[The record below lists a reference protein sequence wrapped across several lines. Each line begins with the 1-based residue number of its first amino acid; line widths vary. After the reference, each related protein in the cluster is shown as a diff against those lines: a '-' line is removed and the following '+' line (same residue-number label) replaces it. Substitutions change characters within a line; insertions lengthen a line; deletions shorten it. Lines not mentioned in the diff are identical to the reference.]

1 MALINYLVGRSV
13 DARQHLLADK
23 ISSRQYGFI
32 LHLVPTRGRVME
44 LEADS
49 LSWPK
54 KRIDTLAGIV
64 KRIFEED
71 IRHKHF
77 KGHRPVD
84 DALRSMLVKRALEKR
99 IRQPGGLIY
108 FNRLFDDNKGI
119 EFPGIYGAIAGFFTQ
134 LIENNYKDFFNNGL
148 ADGVFK
154 LGDREPEAGEDRYAM
169 ERDLL
174 SLLEDYKEIKRE
186 IAVYDKNDIIS
197 SVKAFLRDGGNPS
210 FMTGSNVIVFD
221 GFVNISRIEE
231 DILFHLFSLVREV
244 WWLID
249 YYSRL
254 EDPIKEFKRSTG
266 RRESE
271 VFNNK
276 GLGSEPDGGIKEA
289 CRIFGSFVSL
299 MDRLEE
305 AGIKYIVEKA
315 EDKVFLNPV
324 AGGLYWNGQM
334 EETGFNNLKIRSFN
348 RRVDEV
354 RAIAAEIKR
363 IIHEDNLDV
372 SSDLGRIRI
381 IFPDLNDYSSL
392 IFEIFSEYGLP
403 FSLTKGLPLSSHPI
417 SNIFIHIFKIS
428 VNHFQRED
436 IFNLFSS
443 DLIQANF
450 KKVLKIS
457 DEHFGGL
464 EEYLLPGDNISSVER
479 MLFKDH
485 VEACS
490 TGFDIFTFDSVAR
503 RSGINNLGYDLSGLA
518 KNGLLGV
525 KELLYHELQGL
536 TNEMERDHLRLEY
549 YAFII
554 CARLLYRILK
564 PFHGLA
570 DQDSP
575 QGIAGLFSEILSEL
589 GLPEN
594 IIDMPYHGIRPGLP
608 AGREM
613 IKRDLKAFSL
623 LNELISA
630 SAKEMM
636 IASELSQPRTGNDL
650 LSSFYSIFRYRLD
663 NSYIF
668 DEPNPNII
676 RISQWL
682 ETRGRSFDYIFAGGL
697 TADRFP
703 LREETN
709 FVLTESHDKGLGIRD
724 NVDLSRYLFSHLLRN
739 YRRSLYLSYPRHRED
754 KMLQPSQVFMD
765 MESMVNP
772 ESSSGTGIGEIETL
786 FKWYSSPY
794 LASGYE
800 MLNAAYEKDGPPVGK
815 NPASFALKNVILMDE
830 SSADGLIRGI
840 NTVNSRSALN
850 GLFEYDGL
858 VGGAELFSEF
868 LGRKGDTYSAS
879 QLETLANCPM
889 RYLFEYIYGLT
900 RLRDIG
906 PEASPMDMGQYIHK
920 ILSIFFKGLCEQG
933 KNVSD
938 MGISWSFSKA
948 MEVARDFSLKNPF
961 LKRFEFFESQEREFI
976 AGLEYA
982 GAGPKGYPKNREG
995 ILAMLLRFEESAFS
1009 DRIPKGVEYE
1019 FGYKSAPVLLGRT
1032 RLRGYIDRF
1041 DLDKKD
1047 RERVYIY
1054 DYKSGF
1060 LPSSNMIKKG
1070 LSFQL
1075 PVYIRALKSVPVV
1088 KKISA
1093 AFYSLK
1099 KEVLEKEAPL
1109 KQSINDNVDQGKGL
1123 DISGISLIDD
1133 YADRLMDTL
1142 ERGYFHHSAD
1152 GVECDYCEFMYA
1164 CHKDLRRM
1172 NYLLESGMDHQIYA
1186 GAKNLERWADADKFI
1201 KRWKDTLE
1209 DMQKAFTLK
1218 TERGRRGRFEAVMNF
1233 YKEVVICR
1241 DSLPFRSE
1249 YIDELL
1255 KKIKEFEKRYL
1266 STISD
1271 N

>member
-1 MALINYLVGRSV
+1 MALINYLVGRGV
-13 DARQHLLADK
+13 DARQRLLADK

-49 LSWPK
+49 LSWFK
-54 KRIDTLAGIV
+54 KRVDTLAGIV
-64 KRIFEED
+64 QRIFEED
-71 IRHKHF
+71 IRHKRF

-84 DALRSMLVKRALEKR
+84 DALKPMLVKRALEKR
-99 IRQPGGLIY
+99 MRKSGGLIY
-108 FNRLFDDNKGI
+108 FSRLFDDNKGI
-119 EFPGIYGAIAGFFTQ
+119 EFPGIYGAIAGFFTR
-134 LIENNYKDFFNNGL
+134 LIGDNYQDSFNHDP
-148 ADGVFK
+148 AERVFN
-154 LGDREPEAGEDRYAM
+154 LGDMGQEAGEDRYAM

-174 SLLEDYKEIKRE
+174 GLLEDYKEIKRE
-186 IAVYDKNDIIS
+186 IRVYDKDDIIS
-197 SVKAFLRDGGNPS
+197 SVKAFLHDGGSPS
-210 FMTGSNVIVFD
+210 FMAGSDVIVFD
-221 GFVNISRIEE
+221 GFANISRIEE
-231 DILFHLFSLVREV
+231 DILFHLFSLVGDV

-249 YYSRL
+249 YYSGP
-254 EDPIKEFKRSTG
+254 EDPIKEFKRSFG
-266 RRESE
+266 RQ
-271 VFNNK
+271 
-276 GLGSEPDGGIKEA
+276 GSELFNDRGLESGPDRGVKEA

-305 AGIKYIVEKA
+305 TGIEYTVEKA
-315 EDKVFLNPV
+315 EDKAFLNPV

-334 EETGFNNLKIRSFN
+334 EETGIDNLKIRSFD

-354 RAIAAEIKR
+354 RVIAAEIKR

-417 SNIFIHIFKIS
+417 SAIFIHIFKIS
-428 VNHFQRED
+428 MNHFERED
-436 IFNLFSS
+436 IFDLFSS
-443 DLIQANF
+443 DLIEANF
-450 KKVLKIS
+450 RNVLKFG
-457 DEHFGGL
+457 DENLGGL
-464 EEYLLPGDNISSVER
+464 EEYLLPGDSISSVKR
-479 MLFKDH
+479 MLFEDH
-485 VEACS
+485 VEAFS
-490 TGFDIFTFDSVAR
+490 TGFDIFPFDSVAR
-503 RSGINNLGYDLSGLA
+503 RGGINSLGYDLSGLA

-525 KELLYHELQGL
+525 RELLYQELQGL
-536 TNEMERDHLRLEY
+536 TDDVERDHLRLEY

-554 CARLLYRILK
+554 RARLLYGLLE
-564 PFHGLA
+564 PFQGLA
-570 DQDSP
+570 DQNSP
-575 QGIAGLFSEILSEL
+575 QGIARLFSEILTEL

-594 IIDMPYHGIRPGLP
+594 IIDMPYYGSRPGPL

-630 SAKEMM
+630 TAKEMM
-636 IASELSQPRTGNDL
+636 IAGELSQPGTGNDL
-650 LSSFYSIFRYRLD
+650 LSGFYSIFRYRLD
-663 NSYIF
+663 NTCIF

-703 LREETN
+703 LGEETN
-709 FVLTESHDKGLGIRD
+709 FVLAESAGKGIGTPD

-739 YRRSLYLSYPRHRED
+739 YRRSLYLSYPRHSED

-765 MESMVNP
+765 IHSMVKP
-772 ESSSGTGIGEIETL
+772 ESSSVAGIGELETL
-786 FKWYSSPY
+786 FKWDDSPY
-794 LASGYE
+794 LASSYE
-800 MLNAAYEKDGPPVGK
+800 MLNAAYKKNVPPAGKD
-815 NPASFALKNVILMDE
+815 PASFALKDVILTDE
-830 SSADGLIRGI
+830 GSADGLIRGI
-840 NTVNSRSALN
+840 NSVSSRSALD

-858 VGGAELFSEF
+858 VGGADLFSGF
-868 LGRKGDTYSAS
+868 LARKDGTFSAS

-889 RYLFEYIYGLT
+889 RYLFEHVYGLK
-900 RLRDIG
+900 RLRDTG
-906 PEASPMDMGQYIHK
+906 PEASPMDMGQYIHR
-920 ILSIFFKGLCEQG
+920 ILSFFFKGLCEQG

-948 MEVARDFSLKNPF
+948 MEIVRDFSSKNPF
-961 LKRFEFFESQEREFI
+961 LKRFEFFESQEREFL

-982 GAGPKGYPKNREG
+982 GPNGDPKKREG
-995 ILAMLLRFEESAFS
+995 VLAKLLRFEENAFS

-1019 FGYKSAPVLLGRT
+1019 FGYKRAQVLLGRT

-1047 RERVYIY
+1047 KEMVYIY
-1054 DYKSGF
+1054 DYKSGS
-1060 LPSSNMIKKG
+1060 LPSSNMVKKG

-1075 PVYIRALKSVPVV
+1075 PVYIRALRSVPGS

-1099 KEVLEKEAPL
+1099 KEVLQKEAPV
-1109 KQSINDNVDQGKGL
+1109 KQSINDHVYQGKGI

-1172 NYLLESGMDHQIYA
+1172 DHLLESGMGHQIYS
-1186 GAKNLERWADADKFI
+1186 GAKNFERWADADQFI
-1201 KRWKDTLE
+1201 SSWKDTLE

-1233 YKEVVICR
+1233 AKEVMISR
-1241 DSLPFRSE
+1241 DSLPFHSE

-1255 KKIKEFEKRYL
+1255 NKIREFEKRYL
-1266 STISD
+1266 SALAE

>member
-13 DARQHLLADK
+13 DARQRLLADK

-32 LHLVPTRGRVME
+32 LYLVPTRGRVME

-49 LSWPK
+49 RSWLK

-64 KRIFEED
+64 QRIFEED

-84 DALRSMLVKRALEKR
+84 DALISMLMKMALEKR
-99 IRQPGGLIY
+99 IRKPGGLIY
-108 FNRLFDDNKGI
+108 FNRLFDDNKWI

-134 LIENNYKDFFNNGL
+134 LIKDNYQDFFNHDP
-148 ADGVFK
+148 AERVFN
-154 LGDREPEAGEDRYAM
+154 LGDRGQEAGEDRYAM

-174 SLLEDYKEIKRE
+174 WLLEDYKEIKRD
-186 IAVYDKNDIIS
+186 IRVYDKDDIIS
-197 SVKAFLRDGGNPS
+197 SVKAFLHDGGSPS
-210 FMTGSNVIVFD
+210 FMAGSDVIVFD

-249 YYSRL
+249 YYSGP

-266 RRESE
+266 RQASELFNDRGLES
-271 VFNNK
+271 
-276 GLGSEPDGGIKEA
+276 GPDRGVKEA
-289 CRIFGSFVSL
+289 CRIFGSLVSL

-305 AGIKYIVEKA
+305 AGIEYIVEKA
-315 EDKVFLNPV
+315 EDKAFLNPV

-334 EETGFNNLKIRSFN
+334 DETAIDNLKIRSFG

-363 IIHEDNLDV
+363 IIHEDNLDM

-417 SNIFIHIFKIS
+417 SAIFIHIFKIS
-428 VNHFQRED
+428 MNHFERED

-450 KKVLKIS
+450 KKVLKFG
-457 DEHFGGL
+457 DENLGGL
-464 EEYLLPGDNISSVER
+464 EEYLLPGDSISSVKR
-479 MLFKDH
+479 MLFEDH
-485 VEACS
+485 VDAFS
-490 TGFDIFTFDSVAR
+490 TGFDIFPFDSFAR
-503 RSGINNLGYDLSGLA
+503 RSRINNLGYDLSGLE
-518 KNGLLGV
+518 KNGLLSV
-525 KELLYHELQGL
+525 KELLYQELQGL
-536 TNEMERDHLRLEY
+536 TDEVERGHLRLEY

-554 CARLLYRILK
+554 RARLLYRILE
-564 PFHGLA
+564 PFQGLA

-575 QGIAGLFSEILSEL
+575 QGIARLFSEILSEL

-594 IIDMPYHGIRPGLP
+594 IIDMPYYGIRPGPL

-630 SAKEMM
+630 GAKEMM
-636 IASELSQPRTGNDL
+636 IAGELSQPRTGNDL
-650 LSSFYSIFRYRLD
+650 LSGFYSIFRYRLD
-663 NSYIF
+663 NTYIF

-703 LREETN
+703 LGEEMN
-709 FVLTESHDKGLGIRD
+709 FVLTESPGKGIETPD

-765 MESMVNP
+765 IHSMVKP
-772 ESSSGTGIGEIETL
+772 ESFSGAGIGELETL
-786 FKWYSSPY
+786 FKWDDSPY
-794 LASGYE
+794 LASSYE
-800 MLNAAYEKDGPPVGK
+800 MLNAAYEKDGSSAGK
-815 NPASFALKNVILMDE
+815 YPASFALKDVILTDE
-830 SSADGLIRGI
+830 GSADGLIRGI
-840 NTVNSRSALN
+840 NAVSSRSALD

-858 VGGAELFSEF
+858 VGGADLFSEF
-868 LGRKGDTYSAS
+868 LRRKGDTFSAS
-879 QLETLANCPM
+879 QMETLANCPM
-889 RYLFEYIYGLT
+889 RYLFEYIYGLK

-920 ILSIFFKGLCEQG
+920 ILSLFFKELCKQG

-948 MEVARDFSLKNPF
+948 MGVVRDFSLKNPF
-961 LKRFEFFESQEREFI
+961 LKRFEFFESQEREFL

-982 GAGPKGYPKNREG
+982 GAGSKGDPKKREG

-1019 FGYKSAPVLLGRT
+1019 FGYKRDPALLGRT

-1047 RERVYIY
+1047 RERIYIY
-1054 DYKSGF
+1054 DYKSGS
-1060 LPSSNMIKKG
+1060 LPSSNMVKKG

-1075 PVYIRALKSVPVV
+1075 PVYIRALRSVPGV

-1099 KEVLEKEAPL
+1099 KEDLEKEAPV
-1109 KQSINDNVDQGKGL
+1109 KQSINDHVDQGKGL

-1152 GVECDYCEFMYA
+1152 GAACDYCEFIYA

-1172 NYLLESGMDHQIYA
+1172 DHLLESGMGHQIYS
-1186 GAKNLERWADADKFI
+1186 GVKNLERWADADQFI
-1201 KRWKDTLE
+1201 NRWKDTLE
-1209 DMQKAFTLK
+1209 DMQKALTLK

-1233 YKEVVICR
+1233 AKEVMISR
-1241 DSLPFRSE
+1241 DLLPFHSE

-1255 KKIKEFEKRYL
+1255 NKIKEFEKRYL
-1266 STISD
+1266 SAP
-1271 N
+1271 

>member
-1 MALINYLVGRSV
+1 MTLINYLVGCSV
-13 DARQHLLADK
+13 DARQRLLADK

-32 LHLVPTRGRVME
+32 LHLVPTRGTVME

-49 LSWPK
+49 PSWLK
-54 KRIDTLAGIV
+54 KRVDTLAGIIQ
-64 KRIFEED
+64 RIFEED
-71 IRHKHF
+71 IRHKRF

-99 IRQPGGLIY
+99 IRKPGELIY
-108 FNRLFDDNKGI
+108 FSRLFDDNKGI
-119 EFPGIYGAIAGFFTQ
+119 EFPGIYRAIARFFTR
-134 LIENNYKDFFNNGL
+134 LIEDDYQDFFNYDP
-148 ADGVFK
+148 AERVFN
-154 LGDREPEAGEDRYAM
+154 LGDKGQDAGEDRYAM

-174 SLLEDYKEIKRE
+174 GLLEDYKEIKRE
-186 IAVYDKNDIIS
+186 IRVYDKDDIIS
-197 SVKAFLRDGGNPS
+197 GVKAFLHDGGSPS
-210 FMTGSNVIVFD
+210 FMAGSDVIVFD
-221 GFVNISRIEE
+221 GFVNISRVEE
-231 DILFHLFSLVREV
+231 DILFHLFSLVGEV

-249 YYSRL
+249 FYSGP
-254 EDPIKEFKRSTG
+254 EDPIKEFKRPFG
-266 RRESE
+266 RQGSGLFNDREPES
-271 VFNNK
+271 
-276 GLGSEPDGGIKEA
+276 GPDRGAREA

-305 AGIKYIVEKA
+305 AGIEYIVEKA
-315 EDKVFLNPV
+315 EDKEFLNPV

-334 EETGFNNLKIRSFN
+334 EETCIDNLKIRSFD

-363 IIHEDNLDV
+363 IIHEDNPDV
-372 SSDLGRIRI
+372 SADLGRIRI

-417 SNIFIHIFKIS
+417 SAIFIHIFKIS
-428 VNHFQRED
+428 LNHFERED

-450 KKVLKIS
+450 REALKFG
-457 DEHFGGL
+457 DENLRGL
-464 EEYLLPGDNISSVER
+464 EDYLLPGDSISGVKR
-479 MLFKDH
+479 MLFEDH
-485 VEACS
+485 VEAFS
-490 TGFDIFTFDSVAR
+490 TGFDIFPFDSVAR

-518 KNGLLGV
+518 KNALVDV
-525 KELLYHELQGL
+525 KELLHQELQGL
-536 TNEMERDHLRLEY
+536 TDDVKRDHLRQEY

-554 CARLLYRILK
+554 RARLLYGILE
-564 PFHGLA
+564 PFQGLA

-575 QGIAGLFSEILSEL
+575 QGIARLFSEILSEL

-594 IIDMPYHGIRPGLP
+594 IIDMPYCGDSPGPP

-630 SAKEMM
+630 TAKEMT
-636 IASELSQPRTGNDL
+636 ITGELSQPGTRNDL
-650 LSSFYSIFRYRLD
+650 LSGFYSVFRYRLD
-663 NSYIF
+663 NTYIF

-703 LREETN
+703 LGEETS
-709 FVLTESHDKGLGIRD
+709 FVLAESRGKGIETPD

-754 KMLQPSQVFMD
+754 KMLQPSQVFID
-765 MESMVNP
+765 IQSMVKP
-772 ESSSGTGIGEIETL
+772 GGSSGAGIEELEAL
-786 FKWYSSPY
+786 FKWDDSPY
-794 LASGYE
+794 LASSYE
-800 MLNAAYEKDGPPVGK
+800 MLNAAYEKDGSATGK
-815 NPASFALKNVILMDE
+815 DPASFALKDVILTDE
-830 SSADGLIRGI
+830 GSADGLIMGI
-840 NTVNSRSALN
+840 NAVSSRSALD

-868 LGRKGDTYSAS
+868 LGRKGDIFSAS
-879 QLETLANCPM
+879 RLETLANCPM
-889 RYLFEYIYGLT
+889 RYLFGYVYGLKG
-900 RLRDIG
+900 LRDTG
-906 PEASPMDMGQYIHK
+906 PEASPKDMGQYIHR
-920 ILSIFFKGLCEQG
+920 ILSLFFKGLCGKG

-938 MGISWSFSKA
+938 MGINWSFSKA
-948 MEVARDFSLKNPF
+948 MEIAHDFSSKNPF
-961 LKRFEFFESQEREFI
+961 LKRFEFFESQEREFL

-982 GAGPKGYPKNREG
+982 GSNGDQKKREG
-995 ILAMLLRFEESAFS
+995 ILAKLLRFEESAFS

-1019 FGYKSAPVLLGRT
+1019 FGYKRAPVLLGRA
-1032 RLRGYIDRF
+1032 RLRGYIDRL

-1047 RERVYIY
+1047 KERVYIY
-1054 DYKSGF
+1054 DYKSGS
-1060 LPSSNMIKKG
+1060 LPSSNMVKKG

-1075 PVYIRALKSVPVV
+1075 PVYIMALRSVPGT

-1093 AFYSLK
+1093 AFYSLNK
-1099 KEVLEKEAPL
+1099 GVLEKETPV
-1109 KQSINDNVDQGKGL
+1109 KQSVNDHVDQGKGL
-1123 DISGISLIDD
+1123 DISGIRLIED

-1142 ERGYFHHSAD
+1142 ERGCFHHSAD
-1152 GVECDYCEFMYA
+1152 GIECDYCEFMYA

-1172 NYLLESGMDHQIYA
+1172 DHLLESGMGHQIYS
-1186 GAKNLERWADADKFI
+1186 GVKNLERWADADQFI
-1201 KRWKDTLE
+1201 NRWKDTLE

-1218 TERGRRGRFEAVMNF
+1218 TERGRRGRFEAVKNF
-1233 YKEVVICR
+1233 AEEVMINR
-1241 DSLPFRSE
+1241 DSLPFHSE

-1255 KKIKEFEKRYL
+1255 NKIREFETRYL
-1266 STISD
+1266 REI
-1271 N
+1271 